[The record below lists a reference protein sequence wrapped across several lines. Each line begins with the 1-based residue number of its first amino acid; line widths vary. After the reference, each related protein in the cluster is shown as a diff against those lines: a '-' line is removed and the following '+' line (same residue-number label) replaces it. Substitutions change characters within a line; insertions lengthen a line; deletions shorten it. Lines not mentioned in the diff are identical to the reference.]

1 MSKRTSKQSHE
12 LKEAVRAIPSL
23 IVEEIRKNSIS
34 SSLEDT
40 TAQVTTL
47 PQPRHRSPVYTSPIR
62 SRRWMFIGVGV
73 CLLTI
78 LGFWSIYITDTIE
91 QNKLT
96 LNPAK
101 AFADSGQND
110 FSMII
115 NTFANME
122 NELKG
127 NIKSPNELKMMVVQ
141 ALMPLLATSSTAAST
156 TTSTLTT
163 TSSISTVT
171 TTP

>member
-1 MSKRTSKQSHE
+1 MSKSNIHNSHDFAQVAKEIPTLIAEEMKNFGISKQGLGTS
-12 LKEAVRAIPSL
+12 LKQQ
-23 IVEEIRKNSIS
+23 K
-34 SSLEDT
+34 T
-40 TAQVTTL
+40 
-47 PQPRHRSPVYTSPIR
+47 SPVYTSPIR
-62 SRRWMFIGVGV
+62 SKRWMFIGVGV

-78 LGFWSIYITDTIE
+78 LGFWSIYITDTIA

-96 LNPAK
+96 LNPTK

-110 FSMII
+110 LSMII

-122 NELKG
+122 TELKG

-141 ALMPLLATSSTAAST
+141 ALMPLLATSSTAADT

>member
-1 MSKRTSKQSHE
+1 MSKRRTTSSEISQAV
-12 LKEAVRAIPSL
+12 KEIPSL
-23 IVEEIRKNSIS
+23 IVEEMRNSDIS
-34 SSLEDT
+34 K
-40 TAQVTTL
+40 QVRTPSATK
-47 PQPRHRSPVYTSPIR
+47 QKTPVYTSPIR

-101 AFADSGQND
+101 AFTDSGQND
-110 FSMII
+110 LSMII

-122 NELKG
+122 KELKG
-127 NIKSPNELKMMVVQ
+127 NIKSPSELKMMVVQ
-141 ALMPLLATSSTAAST
+141 ALMPLLATSSTA
-156 TTSTLTT
+156 TSTLTT
-163 TSSISTVT
+163 TSSTSTTT

>member
-12 LKEAVRAIPSL
+12 LTEAVREIPSL
-23 IVEEIRKNSIS
+23 IVEEIRKNSAS
-34 SSLEDT
+34 GTHT
-40 TAQVTTL
+40 TTP
-47 PQPRHRSPVYTSPIR
+47 PQPKHRSPVYTSPIR

-78 LGFWSIYITDTIE
+78 LGFWSIYITNTIE
-91 QNKLT
+91 QNKQT

-101 AFADSGQND
+101 AFTDSGQND

-115 NTFANME
+115 NTFTKME

-127 NIKSPNELKMMVVQ
+127 TIKSPNELKMMVVQ
-141 ALMPLLATSSTAAST
+141 ALIPLIATSSTA
-156 TTSTLTT
+156 TSTLTN
-163 TSSISTVT
+163 TSSLSTVT

>member
-1 MSKRTSKQSHE
+1 MSKSNIHNSHDFAQVAKEIPTLIAEEMKNSAISKQGFG
-12 LKEAVRAIPSL
+12 
-23 IVEEIRKNSIS
+23 S
-34 SSLEDT
+34 S
-40 TAQVTTL
+40 AKQ
-47 PQPRHRSPVYTSPIR
+47 QKASPVYTSPIR
-62 SRRWMFIGVGV
+62 SKRWMFIGVGV

-101 AFADSGQND
+101 AFTDSGQND

-127 NIKSPNELKMMVVQ
+127 NIKSPSELKMMVVQ
-141 ALMPLLATSSTAAST
+141 ALMPLLATSSTIAST
-156 TTSTLTT
+156 TTSTANT
-163 TSSISTVT
+163 TSSIRTVT

>member
-1 MSKRTSKQSHE
+1 MSKSNIHNSHDFAQVAKEIPTLIAEEMKNSGISKQGFGSSA
-12 LKEAVRAIPSL
+12 KQ
-23 IVEEIRKNSIS
+23 KN
-34 SSLEDT
+34 T
-40 TAQVTTL
+40 
-47 PQPRHRSPVYTSPIR
+47 SPIYTSPIR
-62 SRRWMFIGVGV
+62 SRRWMFIGVGI

-101 AFADSGQND
+101 AFTDSGQND

-122 NELKG
+122 AELKG
-127 NIKSPNELKMMVVQ
+127 NIKSPSELKMMVVQ
-141 ALMPLLATSSTAAST
+141 ALMPLLATSSTIAST
-156 TTSTLTT
+156 TTSTANT